1 MTQMGHR
8 LSKIYTKTGDDGST
22 GLSDGSRIDKSTLR
36 IGTIGDVDELNS
48 MLGVLLTEQL
58 PDEIADHLK
67 TIQHSLFDLGGEL
80 SIPGSV
86 LLEPSYVEMLE
97 QLIDSYNKNLPPLK
111 EFILPGGN
119 KPASVCHLARTIC
132 RRAERQL
139 VALQKSS
146 DDINKSSLSYLNRL
160 SDLLFVFARVLARQN
175 GGSEVYWQK
184 DRLK

>member
-1 MTQMGHR
+1 
-8 LSKIYTKTGDDGST
+8 
-22 GLSDGSRIDKSTLR
+22 
-36 IGTIGDVDELNS
+36 
-48 MLGVLLTEQL
+48 
-58 PDEIADHLK
+58 
-67 TIQHSLFDLGGEL
+67 
-80 SIPGSV
+80 
-86 LLEPSYVEMLE
+86 
-97 QLIDSYNKNLPPLK
+97 IDSYNKNLPPLK

-119 KPASVCHLARTIC
+119 KAASVCHLARVIC

-146 DDINKSSLSYLNRL
+146 DDINESSLSYLNRL